1 MEDVNENHGY
11 NDCSRQENSSR
22 ELDPICHTPRD
33 YVACDEQQTR
43 AVISTDAKGQEQC
56 VLREKEITDAGSFC
70 GPQTCNVDDDSS
82 VVSHSDSATID
93 SLEMDSLDWSITSFP
108 FRNDTNYEEESTK
121 HSPLSPDVP
130 VQTDMHLKR
139 SQTWE
144 PFLGVAKSTTKKN
157 LIKEKD
163 KQEAGC
169 TKKHFF
175 MTSQECMLV
184 PGCRLPRETIASRLR
199 YEKQHTAHDECPKNE
214 YHTPTQRREQL
225 VKDLRR
231 QVKELAVSVREK
243 DRAIELYKEQISVE
257 TKSLVEAKDE
267 EIHRLGQ
274 EIITLEEKNE
284 ELQKIC
290 EESLETSAALEKKR
304 DELRKIMTEREKQHE
319 KFYYEMYKKG
329 QASASFE
336 REEELQHLAN
346 IGGCTVTISELVRK
360 LALTEYELAKWQTI
374 RRSESYNEAFHP
386 ETETDATL
394 RFLRDSFFHFLTN
407 PKDSKQHLKA
417 VIQILNYTKTQK
429 EKIQS
434 SPVLE
439 GIGKCLE
446 KLKAKAK

>member
-1 MEDVNENHGY
+1 MDDVKEHNGNK
-11 NDCSRQENSSR
+11 DCSREDHTST
-22 ELDPICHTPRD
+22 ELNANGHTPRD
-33 YVACDEQQTR
+33 YVVCDEQQTC
-43 AVISTDAKGQEQC
+43 AEISTDAKGQERCLLKQT
-56 VLREKEITDAGSFC
+56 EITDAGSVC
-70 GPQTCNVDDDSS
+70 GGQTSSVDDDGS

-93 SLEMDSLDWSITSFP
+93 SLEMDSFDWSFMSFP
-108 FRNDTNYEEESTK
+108 FRNDTNYEEDNTK
-121 HSPLSPDVP
+121 QSPLCPDVP
-130 VQTDMHLKR
+130 VQTDAHLKR

-144 PFLGVAKSTTKKN
+144 PFLRVGKSTMKKILTKD
-157 LIKEKD
+157 KD

-169 TKKHFF
+169 TTKHFF

-199 YEKQHTAHDECPKNE
+199 YEKQHTAHDECPKDE

-231 QVKELAVSVREK
+231 QVKELAASVREK

-274 EIITLEEKNE
+274 EIVTLEEKNE

-304 DELRKIMTEREKQHE
+304 DELRKIMMEREKQHE

-407 PKDSKQHLKA
+407 PKDSRQHLKA

-439 GIGKCLE
+439 SIVKCLE